1 MTALPTSLP
10 HLTPADVDAELDRQ
24 IDRLH
29 DVGHLHH
36 LGWSRAD
43 LAARLD
49 GLRAPLR
56 DSAAHLPQASRERM
70 PFVVVLPTLRP
81 SLAITTQRLGSRPG
95 VLSADTAD
103 IDDFAPVDGIDVPT
117 VPYAVVD
124 VRRGE
129 EHLGRTPDEAM
140 VDFASQGRSPLTIVE
155 GLALLTAN
163 PEALEKNHCFQTP
176 GSRIGDRRVPGL
188 WISKRA
194 PKLGFCWAGN
204 RHSWLGIASCARRL
218 AP

>member
-1 MTALPTSLP
+1 MTTAPPSSPLV
-10 HLTPADVDAELDRQ
+10 TPVDVDAELDRQ
-24 IDRLH
+24 IGRL
-29 DVGHLHH
+29 DEIGLLHH
-36 LGWSRAD
+36 LGWSRTD
-43 LAARLD
+43 LVDRID

-56 DSAAHLPQASRERM
+56 ESAAGLAPASRERM
-70 PFVVVLPTLRP
+70 PFVVVLPGLRP
-81 SLAITTQRLGSRPG
+81 SHAITTQRLGSRPG
-95 VLSADTAD
+95 VLSTDTAD
-103 IDDFAPVDGIDVPT
+103 IDDFTPIDGLDVPT

-140 VDFASQGRSPLTIVE
+140 VDFAAEGRSPLTIVE
-155 GLALLTAN
+155 GLALLTAQ

-204 RHSWLGIASCARRL
+204 RHSWLGVASCARRL

>member
-24 IDRLH
+24 IERLH

-36 LGWSRAD
+36 LGWSPAE
-43 LAARLD
+43 LAARVD
-49 GLRAPLR
+49 GLRTPLR
-56 DSAAHLPQASRERM
+56 DNAAHLPQASPERM

-81 SLAITTQRLGSRPG
+81 SHAITTQRLGSRPG
-95 VLSADTAD
+95 VLSDDTAD
-103 IDDFAPVDGIDVPT
+103 IDDFTPVDGLDVPT

-140 VDFASQGRSPLTIVE
+140 ADFASDGRSPLTIVE

-204 RHSWLGIASCARRL
+204 RHSWLGIASCARRI